1 MPRSQLIIIV
11 LTNIVSQKSINLVCR
26 KNHGCFP
33 TRQYINADVRFVHHS
48 IQDKQH
54 DRYLIITS
62 FKVTTQVTS
71 CYKMPRDPPD
81 GHHLVTKNVKHIEG
95 RIKTEVEEHHNPNC
109 RYKDNG

>member
-33 TRQYINADVRFVHHS
+33 MSQYINADARFVHHTL
-48 IQDKQH
+48 QDKH
-54 DRYLIITS
+54 HLIITLL
-62 FKVTTQVTS
+62 KVTVQVTG

-81 GHHLVTKNVKHIEG
+81 GRHLVTKNVKHIEG
-95 RIKTEVEEHHNPNC
+95 RMKTEVEEHHNPNC